1 MPHNLGALER
11 KPDSRDF
18 LLGSIQAPVSIP
30 PSFAPDIS
38 WLLPN
43 WQGELPACGSHAASH
58 LQAILEH
65 QNSPATAQRYT
76 PRYSWIKIKQI
87 DGFPLED
94 GTDMRSIF
102 KSLTNDGADD
112 FEPLMNDVSLPLA
125 TYSDPSAVLPYMDTT
140 AANNKIISYAFGN
153 TDFQS
158 ICQHIYQNKAVLL
171 LIKCDDAWWG
181 TATPSFTSPK
191 YGHFIVAY
199 GFSPTGIKIVDSSDK
214 DFPLKEISKEFI
226 TSQFIIEAGT
236 AIDIPPAQV
245 QAIINTAQNVINQV
259 PAAPIPTEQKLDI
272 ISQLKTLISFLA
284 SLFQSKVGASP
295 QPTMFSNES
304 KFWNWLVVSSED
316 PTKVA
321 ATVKGA
327 AGVLVTLLALTI
339 HGPDFSSIPSDVYT
353 FVIDAF
359 GVFSAALALV
369 GIGRKIYNTFFSST
383 PTQ

>member
-1 MPHNLGALER
+1 MPPKNLGALER
-11 KPDSRDF
+11 KPDPRDI
-18 LLGSIQAPVSIP
+18 LLGSVQAPVTIP
-30 PSFAPDIS
+30 SSFIPDIS
-38 WLLPN
+38 WLVRN
-43 WQGELPACGSHAASH
+43 YQGQTPSCGAHASSHF
-58 LQAILEH
+58 QAILEH
-65 QNSPATAQRYT
+65 ALAPGVNQRYT
-76 PRYSWIKIKQI
+76 PRFSWIKIKTI
-87 DGFPLED
+87 DGYPLED

-295 QPTMFSNES
+295 PATIFSNES
-304 KFWNWLVVSSED
+304 KFWNWL
-316 PTKVA
+316 
-321 ATVKGA
+321 GA
-327 AGVLVTLLALTI
+327 RSKHPPPPA
-339 HGPDFSSIPSDVYT
+339 
-353 FVIDAF
+353 
-359 GVFSAALALV
+359 
-369 GIGRKIYNTFFSST
+369 
-383 PTQ
+383 